1 MSLEGG
7 GMRRNDEGVVG
18 FHHGR
23 HANAGLVRVIEKKGE
38 RLEGI
43 VRYPGFPN
51 VKRHRFLTE
60 IEDESELSRINGN

>member
-7 GMRRNDEGVVG
+7 CMRRNDEGVVG

-43 VRYPGFPN
+43 VPYPGFPN

>member
-7 GMRRNDEGVVG
+7 GMRRNDESVVG

-23 HANAGLVRVIEKKGE
+23 HANAGLVRVIEKKDE

-43 VRYPGFPN
+43 VPYPGFPN

>member
-1 MSLEGG
+1 MSLEEG
-7 GMRRNDEGVVG
+7 GMRRNDEDVVG
-18 FHHGR
+18 SHHGR

-43 VRYPGFPN
+43 VPYPGFPN

>member
-43 VRYPGFPN
+43 VPYPGFPN
-51 VKRHRFLTE
+51 AKRHRFLTE

>member
-23 HANAGLVRVIEKKGE
+23 HANAGLVRGIEKKGE

-43 VRYPGFPN
+43 VPYPGFPN

>member
-23 HANAGLVRVIEKKGE
+23 HANAGFVRVIEKKGE

-43 VRYPGFPN
+43 VPYPGFPN

>member
-23 HANAGLVRVIEKKGE
+23 HANAGLVKENKKKGE

-43 VRYPGFPN
+43 VPYPGFPN